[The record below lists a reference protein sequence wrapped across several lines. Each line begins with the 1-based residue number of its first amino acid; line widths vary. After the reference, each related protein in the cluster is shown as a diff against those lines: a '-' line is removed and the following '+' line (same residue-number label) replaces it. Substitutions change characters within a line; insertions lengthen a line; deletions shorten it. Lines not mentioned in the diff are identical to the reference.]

1 VSCFE
6 FELVNGPET
15 NGREGSF
22 DLWKIGAHSY
32 MTCKG
37 GPRIHGRKDK
47 RLPERPHAGFDK
59 IVRMW
64 QCSPN
69 LRPIWVW

>member
-37 GPRIHGRKDK
+37 GATDSWPQRQ
-47 RLPERPHAGFDK
+47 EVA
-59 IVRMW
+59 
-64 QCSPN
+64 
-69 LRPIWVW
+69 